1 MNGKHRQRIATVTV
15 MLAIGGLLASS
26 TPARA
31 ITDADVRA
39 GVYSDEAGIGVGA
52 GLLTDLGRHQQW
64 YFNPNLEAAK
74 GDRRDQLAV
83 NADFHYDFRSD
94 AAVSAYLGGGPALL
108 WSQFDGRDGETVP
121 GMNLLGG
128 VVRKRGEVRPFV
140 QMKGVVADRSQV
152 ALVGGIRF

>member
-1 MNGKHRQRIATVTV
+1 MNGKHSHRVAA
-15 MLAIGGLLASS
+15 LAITLTLGASIACFA
-26 TPARA
+26 PARA
-31 ITDADVRA
+31 VTDADIRA
-39 GVYSDEAGIGVGA
+39 GVFSDEAGIGVGA
-52 GLLTDLGRHQQW
+52 GLLTDIGQSRQW
-64 YFNPNLEAAK
+64 YFNPNLEAAR
-74 GDRRDQLAV
+74 GDRRDQLAM

-94 AAVSAYLGGGPALL
+94 SPVSAYLGGGPALL
-108 WSQFDGRDGETVP
+108 WRQWDGRDGETEP